1 MRTRYKKGGYSS
13 QTANEYIDIKQPIH
27 SLSTELE
34 KQFRFEDGNPTKE
47 ITGYK
52 AWFSQEGVPPLVVKF
67 TAAIKLPD
75 YLSLVQFDNLEA
87 VEVNYNVYFRAAGL
101 TEVK

>member
-34 KQFRFEDGNPTKE
+34 KQFRFEDGKPTKDGE
-47 ITGYK
+47 PTATPRSRRKG
-52 AWFSQEGVPPLVVKF
+52 SVVVKAVTIPAWQF
-67 TAAIKLPD
+67 FRLIRK
-75 YLSLVQFDNLEA
+75 SLAFFD
-87 VEVNYNVYFRAAGL
+87 F
-101 TEVK
+101 